1 MAELFLYSHI
11 MYIKYFANYVIVLI
25 LKKQLL
31 QPYIQK
37 ILLIIRISNIFMY
50 NIFKH

>member
-37 ILLIIRISNIFMY
+37 ILFIIRISNILICIIY
-50 NIFKH
+50 

>member
-1 MAELFLYSHI
+1 
-11 MYIKYFANYVIVLI
+11 MYIKYFANYLIVLI

-37 ILLIIRISNIFMY
+37 VFIHHSY
-50 NIFKH
+50 FKYIYV